1 MFFSLLQGTKE
12 RLDRQIL
19 TPWVKYLW
27 ECYRTILDVLRNN
40 AKLEQLYH
48 ATARAAFDFCKRF
61 QRNMEFRRL
70 CEILRSHLF
79 SVTRFQNQTNA
90 VDLNSA
96 ETQTLY
102 LETRFQQL
110 RMAADLELWQE
121 AYRTIEDI
129 HEVSESKRTTTTK
142 KNSDDVY
149 LFSSFFLFFLCF
161 DFFLS
166 FSCFLLSF

>member
-1 MFFSLLQGTKE
+1 M
-12 RLDRQIL
+12 
-19 TPWVKYLW
+19 KYLW

-129 HEVSESKRTTTTK
+129 HEVSGKRK
-142 KNSDDVY
+142 KTNNCETWRDDCGR
-149 LFSSFFLFFLCF
+149 S
-161 DFFLS
+161 
-166 FSCFLLSF
+166 